1 VSEAFAYPPEEH
13 VLRDLRIE
21 VERRLDPS
29 TASAWMTAPP
39 LAAGSSATPALG
51 AVAVLVDVLGGGMA
65 ARAAAPDWIATADLT
80 LHRLPP
86 GGGEATGRVEVI
98 EARGRVVRAGRTTVV
113 LGVETLDDDRVSGTA
128 TLTFAVLPRRA
139 ENLVIDDIL
148 DAGRMSFAVP
158 SSGLDVPFHDAL
170 GLAIVDPSA
179 GVVSMPVSPYL
190 VNSFGGVQGGI
201 VAAVA
206 EAAGSAAASASL
218 GTPAV
223 AVDLQLT
230 YLELGKV
237 GPVATRTT
245 VIGTGDRHA
254 TVRVEIVDTGADDRT
269 TASATLVCVVETG
282 S

>member
-13 VLRDLRIE
+13 VLRDLQIE

-39 LAAGSSATPALG
+39 LAVGSRVTPALG

-80 LHRLPP
+80 LHRMPHP
-86 GGGEATGRVEVI
+86 GGDAAQPVDVI

-113 LGVETLDDDRVSGTA
+113 LGVETLDDGRVSGTA

-139 ENLVIDDIL
+139 ENLVIDDLL

-158 SSGLDVPFHDAL
+158 SSGFDVPFHDAL
-170 GLAIVDPSA
+170 GLAIVDASA
-179 GVVSMPVSPYL
+179 GVVAMPVSPYL

-206 EAAGSAAASASL
+206 EAAGSAAGSAAL
-218 GTPAV
+218 RAPAV
-223 AVDLQLT
+223 ALDLQLT

-237 GPVATRTT
+237 GPVATRSS
-245 VIGTGDRHA
+245 VLGTGDGHA
-254 TVRVEIVDTGADDRT
+254 TVAVEIVDTGADDRT
-269 TASATLVCVVETG
+269 MASATVVCVAETA
-282 S
+282 